1 MPPNSGRHRTLRLG
15 DAAPEPLDA
24 YRAEQLDIET
34 LMAFAV
40 TTDHDRQR
48 AVWERV
54 SSRRA
59 VPPGPLSHPRASHAG
74 RSPRVRVASPASS
87 TR

>member
-1 MPPNSGRHRTLRLG
+1 MPPNSGRHRALRLG
-15 DAAPEPLDA
+15 NAAPEPLDA
-24 YRAEQLDIET
+24 YRAEQLNIET

-48 AVWERV
+48 AVWKRIQP
-54 SSRRA
+54 SGRPAGTAQS
-59 VPPGPLSHPRASHAG
+59 PASESC
-74 RSPRVRVASPASS
+74 RSLPRVRVASPAPS